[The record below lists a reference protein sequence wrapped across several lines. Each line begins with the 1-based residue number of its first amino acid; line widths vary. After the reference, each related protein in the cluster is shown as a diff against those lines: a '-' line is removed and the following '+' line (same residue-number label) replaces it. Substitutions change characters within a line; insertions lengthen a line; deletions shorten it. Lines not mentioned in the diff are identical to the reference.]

1 MPKINHKML
10 WEKIL
15 KSVVAENVFQEV
27 AVESW
32 LKPLIPVKYIDGI
45 LFLETEN
52 NFAPSILKH
61 KYKKKLSEIAKQIDE
76 NFVNIKFGIAGE
88 KNDEKIDEKP
98 AIKTDNIDKK
108 LEKPTEKNTKTALFA
123 HPVNKQYLF
132 SNFVAAFE
140 NQLAVAS
147 ALGIAQMPGKM
158 PQYNPF
164 FIYGNA
170 GVGKTHLLHAIANEV
185 VKNTKKQVLL
195 ISGEEFHRNW
205 AAHLHKKK
213 YDDFANAFEQADIV
227 LFDNIHELSAKYPT
241 QIELYKIF
249 NKFHQQNKQIVFTAN
264 CSPAELSGFE
274 ERIITRLQWGL
285 SVKLD
290 AQDIETRIAILSQM
304 AKDLKLKISEEEIEH
319 IVKNCSENIHD
330 LQGIIVNISAEVSL
344 NKTEIGDAV
353 RKALGNRK
361 IEPVKGFVSPKTI
374 MEAVSS
380 FYKIDLQDIKGK
392 SRVAAVALT
401 RQVAAYLLRKYTPLS
416 FAAIGEELGGKN
428 HATIVHSVNEIEN
441 RVKNE
446 ERTANEIKEICKIL
460 TRN

>member
-1 MPKINHKML
+1 MPKINHKTL

-15 KSVVAENVFQEV
+15 KSVVAENVFQEI

-32 LKPLIPVKYIDGI
+32 LKPLIPVKYVDGI

-52 NFAPSILKH
+52 NFAPTILKH
-61 KYKKKLSEIAKQIDE
+61 KYNKKLSETARQIDE
-76 NFVNIKFGIAGE
+76 NFVNMKFGIVGE
-88 KNDEKIDEKP
+88 KDIQPDEKTAVKINTAVQKNEKP
-98 AIKTDNIDKK
+98 AEKTVKS
-108 LEKPTEKNTKTALFA
+108 ALFA
-123 HPVNKQYLF
+123 HPVNKQYRF

-147 ALGIAQMPGKM
+147 AEGISKQPGKM

-185 VKNTKKQVLL
+185 AKDTKKQVLL

-205 AAHLHKKK
+205 SAHLHKKK
-213 YDDFANAFEQADIV
+213 YDAFASAFEQANIV

-290 AQDIETRIAILSQM
+290 AQDIETRIEILRNM
-304 AKDLKLKISEEEIEH
+304 ASNLKLKLSNEEIEY
-319 IVKNCSENIHD
+319 IVENCSENIHD

-374 MEAVSS
+374 TDAVSS
-380 FYKIDLQDIKGK
+380 FYKIDLIDIKGK
-392 SRVAAVALT
+392 SRVAAVAT
-401 RQVAAYLLRKYTPLS
+401 ARQVAAYLLRKYTPLS
-416 FAAIGEELGGKN
+416 FAAIGQELGGKN

-441 RVKNE
+441 RTKNE